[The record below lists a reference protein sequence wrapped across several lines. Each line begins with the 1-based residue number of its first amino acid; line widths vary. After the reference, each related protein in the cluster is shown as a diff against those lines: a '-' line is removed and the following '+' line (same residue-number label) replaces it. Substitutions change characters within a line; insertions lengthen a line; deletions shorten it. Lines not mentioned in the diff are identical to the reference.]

1 IVAAACLYELDAK
14 KWRGAY
20 KWLYEGD
27 IDYSSI
33 NEEGTRVEYIIPETD
48 STPLLSCTHI
58 KFAHILLMCVLNDQ
72 YSLDYATACTPA
84 QAREALSLAVR
95 HRRIFIPLCVKAS
108 VISASKVTQG
118 GEERYSVR
126 KSKTHFISHLED
138 WVKDCGPM
146 GPFSAQVGER
156 LNKSVL
162 NGYKHIRTH
171 PQRHILAAE
180 TSKKALLALVL
191 AILAHPALTG
201 FLLLRT
207 VAELPSFVKEA
218 FPAQHNYYSNIT
230 QKLEECFDDINKD
243 EEWDSI
249 VYK

>member
-1 IVAAACLYELDAK
+1 MCL
-14 KWRGAY
+14 
-20 KWLYEGD
+20 
-27 IDYSSI
+27 
-33 NEEGTRVEYIIPETD
+33 
-48 STPLLSCTHI
+48 
-58 KFAHILLMCVLNDQ
+58 LNDQ
-72 YSLDYATACTPA
+72 SSLDYATACTPA

-180 TSKKALLALVL
+180 VLPFLNLTPIKPTTIPCTKFIKDKFYYFIYPGHEDFYDAFRFSALCEDQKKVKGIHYTYIDGNQMEVNGVIGFYIYTEVGETE
-191 AILAHPALTG
+191 ILA
-201 FLLLRT
+201 
-207 VAELPSFVKEA
+207 
-218 FPAQHNYYSNIT
+218 SNIYDR
-230 QKLEECFDDINKD
+230 FDAALAKD
-243 EEWDSI
+243 LGYCSI
-249 VYK
+249 EKSALIVPVRSRK